1 MSGYTGYLTSDGTDL
16 SSVFMNINRYG
27 QMISYNGS
35 GTATVS
41 DSIVLSSG
49 VSCSLIQGTYIIS
62 ISTYNTNTATG
73 TYVMRIG
80 ISTTSADVNV
90 STSGFETSTILL
102 SLPTGEGYIVAN
114 CTQVLNV
121 SSAQTFYL
129 NQKITFTGTPAIT
142 LDKSKCF
149 IRAKRIA

>member
-1 MSGYTGYLTSDGTDL
+1 MSGYTGYLTSNGTDL
-16 SSVFMNINRYG
+16 SSVFMNINGYE
-27 QMISYNGS
+27 MISYTGTSTQSVYS
-35 GTATVS
+35 GVVVFS
-41 DSIVLSSG
+41 D

-80 ISTTSADVNV
+80 ISTTSADSNV
-90 STSGFETSTILL
+90 STDGFETSTISL
-102 SLPTGEGYIVAN
+102 SLPTGGGYIVAN

-121 SSAQTFYL
+121 SNTQTFYL
-129 NQKITFTGTPAIT
+129 NQKITFTGTPNIT
-142 LDKSKCF
+142 LDKSRCF

>member
-1 MSGYTGYLTSDGTDL
+1 MSGYTGYLTRDGTDL

-27 QMISYNGS
+27 QMISYT
-35 GTATVS
+35 GTSTASVS
-41 DSIVLSSG
+41 DSIVLSSD

-80 ISTTSADVNV
+80 ISTISEDAIV
-90 STSGFETSTILL
+90 STNGFETSTI
-102 SLPTGEGYIVAN
+102 SLILQGSGYIVAN

-121 SSAQTFYL
+121 SSTQTFYL
-129 NQKITFTGTPAIT
+129 NQKITFTATPGIT